1 MTQFRQFLIVV
12 LILAMPVAVHAH
24 REIKFIQEF
33 GGKGEQGG
41 QFAENVYIAFDREGG
56 IYITDTD
63 NFRIQKLN
71 PKGQLQFEIQT
82 SAGQFTLINPTD
94 IAVGKDGAIYV
105 VDWILIPI
113 EGTNNPKIFN
123 YGPCVH
129 RFDAEGTFVAS
140 YPIQNLSQRIAPLE
154 SAVPGIDAEG
164 NYALIIP
171 QGDTERSFLLTVDRN
186 GAIYV
191 FDTGVIHKLNA
202 NGRTIATYPMSQPK
216 VGQVTKAVDMT
227 VDGDGNLYLV
237 DKAAHRVL
245 KYDSDGNYLTAF
257 GQYGDRAGQFVSPFL
272 IFARDDGAILIA
284 DSAKY
289 KLDYKSDLPR
299 RQHDPFQFG
308 RLPYRVFRTRMRRV
322 QRFTPDGEYKEKTL
336 IRFGRENELHTH
348 LKLKAIDYSGN
359 LYFLDTESLQFR
371 KFTSI
376 GGLVPSAFDVEAKFG
391 YTFEIHDAEID
402 NQDDLDADLYSG
414 ADFDERLVLNE
425 ANTKLKLAYLVNED
439 LRCSISNTLA
449 YLWMSDK
456 SFYRAREFEDFRG
469 SFNQDDESKQT
480 FWDDR
485 IQVDLIVT
493 RDHRPYH
500 YREAKGFL
508 YLNVIRNDY
517 INAALSLSNNRRF
530 DFQARISDW
539 GGGIYYDLSRA
550 FRLQFEVNHF
560 FGYNTYIYI
569 DETNILYATGFVES
583 DFTLALLTV
592 DGRF

>member
-1 MTQFRQFLIVV
+1 MTRFQRFLIGV
-12 LILAMPVAVHAH
+12 LILTIPAFVHAH
-24 REIKFIQEF
+24 REIKFIHEF

-41 QFAENVYIAFDREGG
+41 QFAENVYIAFDQAGG

-71 PKGQLQFEIQT
+71 AEGQLQFEIRT
-82 SAGQFTLINPTD
+82 RAEKFTLINPTD
-94 IAVGKDGAIYV
+94 IAVGEDGSIYV
-105 VDWILIPI
+105 MDWILTPI
-113 EGTNNPKIFN
+113 EGTINPKIFN

-129 RFDAEGTFVAS
+129 QFDAVGKFVAS
-140 YPIQNLSQRIAPLE
+140 YPLQNLTRQMAPLE
-154 SAVPGIDAEG
+154 SAVSGLDADG

-171 QGDTERSFLLTVDRN
+171 QGDVKRSFLLTVDRN
-186 GAIYV
+186 GLIYV
-191 FDTGVIHKLNA
+191 LDTGIIYKLDT
-202 NGRTIATYPMSQPK
+202 NGRTIATYPVSQPK
-216 VGQVTKAVDMT
+216 AGQVIKAVDMT

-237 DKAAHRVL
+237 DKAAHRVV
-245 KYDSDGNYLTAF
+245 KYDSDGKYLTAF
-257 GQYGDRAGQFVSPFL
+257 GQYGDRAGQLILPFL
-272 IFARDDGAILIA
+272 VYARDDGAILVA

-308 RLPYRVFRTRMRRV
+308 RLPYRVYRTRIRRV
-322 QRFTPDGEYKEKTL
+322 QRFTSDGEYKEKTL

-348 LKLKAIDYSGN
+348 LELKAIDFSGN
-359 LYFLDTESLQFR
+359 LYFLDTERLVFR
-371 KFTSI
+371 KFAPI
-376 GGLVPSAFDVEAKFG
+376 GGFVPSAFEVEAKLG

-402 NQDDLDADLYSG
+402 NQDDLDDDLYSG

-425 ANTKLKLAYLVNED
+425 ANTKLTFAYFVNED
-439 LRCSISNTLA
+439 LRCSISNTLS
-449 YLWMSDK
+449 YLRMSDK
-456 SFYRAREFEDFRG
+456 SFYRAQDFEDFRG

-485 IQVDLIVT
+485 IELDLMVI

-530 DFQARISDW
+530 DFRARISDW

-560 FGYNTYIYI
+560 FGYNTYTYI
-569 DETNILYATGFVES
+569 DETNIMYATGFVES

>member
-1 MTQFRQFLIVV
+1 MTRFRRFLIGV
-12 LILAMPVAVHAH
+12 LILTIPAAARAH

-41 QFAENVYIAFDREGG
+41 QFAENVYIAFDKEGG

-63 NFRIQKLN
+63 NFRIQKLDSD
-71 PKGQLQFEIQT
+71 GQLQFEIQT
-82 SAGQFTLINPTD
+82 SAEKFTLISPTD
-94 IAVGKDGAIYV
+94 IAVGSDGTIYV
-105 VDWILIPI
+105 MDWILIPI
-113 EGTNNPKIFN
+113 EGADNPKIFN

-129 RFDAEGTFVAS
+129 QFDAEGKFVAS
-140 YPIQNLSQRIAPLE
+140 HPIQNLTRQLKSLE
-154 SAVPGIDAEG
+154 SAVPGLDAEG

-171 QGDTERSFLLTVDRN
+171 QGDVNRSFLLTIDQH
-186 GAIYV
+186 GLIYV
-191 FDTGVIHKLNA
+191 LDTGVIHKLDSD
-202 NGRTIATYPMSQPK
+202 GLTIATYPVSQPK
-216 VGQVTKAVDMT
+216 VGQAIRAVDMT
-227 VDGDGNLYLV
+227 VDRAGNLYLV
-237 DKAAHRVL
+237 DKAAHRIL
-245 KYDSDGNYLTAF
+245 KYDSDGKYLTAF
-257 GQYGDRAGQFVSPFL
+257 GEYGDRAGQFVLPFL
-272 IFARDDGAILIA
+272 IFARDDGAILVA

-322 QRFTPDGEYKEKTL
+322 QQFTRDGEYKGKTL
-336 IRFGRENELHTH
+336 IRFRRENELHTH
-348 LKLKAIDYSGN
+348 LRLKAIDYSGN
-359 LYFLDTESLQFR
+359 LYFLDTERLVFR
-371 KFTSI
+371 KFAPI
-376 GGLVPSAFDVEAKFG
+376 GGFVPSAFEVEAKLG

-425 ANTKLKLAYLVNED
+425 ANTKLTLAYLVNED
-439 LRCSISNTLA
+439 LRCSISNTLSF
-449 YLWMSDK
+449 LWMSDR

-485 IQVDLIVT
+485 IELDLIVT
-493 RDHRPYH
+493 RDHRPHH

-517 INAALSLSNNRRF
+517 VNAALSLSNNRRF
-530 DFQARISDW
+530 DFRARISDW
-539 GGGIYYDLSRA
+539 GGGMYYDLSRA
-550 FRLQFEVNHF
+550 FRLQFEVSHF
-560 FGYNTYIYI
+560 FGYNTYTYI

>member
-1 MTQFRQFLIVV
+1 MTHFRRFLFGV
-12 LILAMPVAVHAH
+12 LILAIPSVVPAH
-24 REIKFIQEF
+24 REVKFTHEF

-41 QFAENVYIAFDREGG
+41 QFAENVYIAFDQAGG

-71 PKGQLQFEIQT
+71 ADGRFQFEIQT
-82 SAGQFTLINPTD
+82 KAEQFTLINPTD
-94 IAVGKDGAIYV
+94 IAVGKDGSIYV
-105 VDWILIPI
+105 MDWILIPI
-113 EGTNNPKIFN
+113 EGTEDPKIFN

-129 RFDAEGTFVAS
+129 RFDAEGKFVAS
-140 YPIQNLSQRIAPLE
+140 YPLRNGAGRMAPLE
-154 SAVPGIDAEG
+154 AAVPGLDAEG

-171 QGDTERSFLLTVDRN
+171 QGDVKRSFLLTVDQT
-186 GAIYV
+186 GGIYV
-191 FDTGVIHKLNA
+191 LDTGVIHNLDA
-202 NGRTIATYPMSQPK
+202 NGRTIATYPVSQPK
-216 VGQVTKAVDMT
+216 AGQVIEAVDMT
-227 VDGDGNLYLV
+227 TDGDSNLYLV

-245 KYDSDGNYLTAF
+245 KYDSDGKYLMAF
-257 GQYGDRAGQFVSPFL
+257 GQYGDRAGQLILPFL
-272 IFARDDGAILIA
+272 VFTRDDGSILVA

-289 KLDYKSDLPR
+289 KLDYRSDLPR

-308 RLPYRVFRTRMRRV
+308 RLPYRVFRTRIRRV
-322 QRFTPDGEYKEKTL
+322 QRFTADGEYREKTL

-359 LYFLDTESLQFR
+359 LYFLDTESLVFR
-371 KFTSI
+371 TFAPV
-376 GGLVPSAFDVEAKFG
+376 GGFIPSAFEVEAKLG

-425 ANTKLKLAYLVNED
+425 ANTKLTCAYLLNED
-439 LRCSISNTLA
+439 LRCSISNTVSV
-449 YLWMSDK
+449 LWMSDK

-469 SFNQDDESKQT
+469 SFNQDDESTQT

-485 IQVDLIVT
+485 IELDLVVT
-493 RDHRPYH
+493 RDHRPHH
-500 YREAKGFL
+500 YRETKGFL

-517 INAALSLSNNRRF
+517 VNTALSLSNNRRF
-530 DFQARISDW
+530 DFRARISDW
-539 GGGIYYDLSRA
+539 GGGIYYDLSRT
-550 FRLQFEVNHF
+550 FRLQFEISHF
-560 FGYNTYIYI
+560 LGYNTYTYI
-569 DETNILYATGFVES
+569 DETNILYSTGFVES

>member
-1 MTQFRQFLIVV
+1 M
-12 LILAMPVAVHAH
+12 
-24 REIKFIQEF
+24 
-33 GGKGEQGG
+33 
-41 QFAENVYIAFDREGG
+41 
-56 IYITDTD
+56 
-63 NFRIQKLN
+63 
-71 PKGQLQFEIQT
+71 
-82 SAGQFTLINPTD
+82 
-94 IAVGKDGAIYV
+94 
-105 VDWILIPI
+105 
-113 EGTNNPKIFN
+113 
-123 YGPCVH
+123 
-129 RFDAEGTFVAS
+129 
-140 YPIQNLSQRIAPLE
+140 
-154 SAVPGIDAEG
+154 
-164 NYALIIP
+164 
-171 QGDTERSFLLTVDRN
+171 
-186 GAIYV
+186 
-191 FDTGVIHKLNA
+191 
-202 NGRTIATYPMSQPK
+202 
-216 VGQVTKAVDMT
+216 
-227 VDGDGNLYLV
+227 
-237 DKAAHRVL
+237 
-245 KYDSDGNYLTAF
+245 
-257 GQYGDRAGQFVSPFL
+257 
-272 IFARDDGAILIA
+272 
-284 DSAKY
+284 
-289 KLDYKSDLPR
+289 
-299 RQHDPFQFG
+299 
-308 RLPYRVFRTRMRRV
+308 
-322 QRFTPDGEYKEKTL
+322 
-336 IRFGRENELHTH
+336 HTH

-376 GGLVPSAFDVEAKFG
+376 GGLDPSAFDVEAKFG

>member
-1 MTQFRQFLIVV
+1 MTQFQRMLRGV
-12 LILAMPVAVHAH
+12 LILTIPVFAHAH
-24 REIKFIQEF
+24 REINFIQEF

-41 QFAENVYIAFDREGG
+41 QFADNVHIAFDREGG
-56 IYITDTD
+56 IYIADTD

-71 PKGQLQFEIQT
+71 PDGQLQFEIQT
-82 SAGQFTLINPTD
+82 SAEEFTFISPTD
-94 IAVGKDGAIYV
+94 IAVGKDGTIYV
-105 VDWILIPI
+105 MDWVLIPI
-113 EGTNNPKIFN
+113 EGTDDPKIFN

-129 RFDAEGTFVAS
+129 QFDSEGKFIAS
-140 YPIQNLSQRIAPLE
+140 LPIQDLTRQMKSLE
-154 SAVPGIDAEG
+154 SAVPGLDAMG

-171 QGDTERSFLLTVDRN
+171 QGDVKRSFLLTIDQH
-186 GAIYV
+186 GLIYV
-191 FDTGVIHKLNA
+191 LDTGVIHKLDTD
-202 NGRTIATYPMSQPK
+202 GRAIATYPVSQPH
-216 VGQVTKAVDMT
+216 VGQVIKAVDMT

-245 KYDSDGNYLTAF
+245 KYDSDGNFLMAF
-257 GQYGDRAGQFVSPFL
+257 GEYGDRAGQFVLPFL
-272 IFARDDGAILIA
+272 ILARDDGAILIA

-308 RLPYRVFRTRMRRV
+308 RLPYRVFRTRIRRV
-322 QRFTPDGEYKEKTL
+322 QQFTPDGGYNGKTL
-336 IRFGRENELHTH
+336 IRFGRENEVHTH

-359 LYFLDTESLQFR
+359 LYFLDTDRLVFR
-371 KFTSI
+371 KFAPI
-376 GGLVPSAFDVEAKFG
+376 VGFVPSAFEVEAKLG

-414 ADFDERLVLNE
+414 SDFDERLVLNE
-425 ANTKLKLAYLVNED
+425 ARTKLTLSYLVDED
-439 LRCSISNTLA
+439 LRCSISNTLS
-449 YLWMSDK
+449 YLRMSDK

-469 SFNQDDESKQT
+469 SFNQDDESTQT

-485 IQVDLIVT
+485 IELDLIVT
-493 RDHRPYH
+493 RDHRPHH

-517 INAALSLSNNRRF
+517 VNAALSLSNNRRF
-530 DFQARISDW
+530 DFRARISDW

-560 FGYNTYIYI
+560 FGYNTYYYI

>member
-1 MTQFRQFLIVV
+1 MIHFRRFLVCV
-12 LILAMPVAVHAH
+12 LILTVPSVVPAH
-24 REIKFIQEF
+24 REIQFTQEF

-41 QFAENVYIAFDREGG
+41 QFSEHLYVAFDQKGG

-71 PKGQLQFEIQT
+71 PDGEFQFEIRT
-82 SAGQFTLINPTD
+82 NAEQFTLINPTD
-94 IAVGKDGAIYV
+94 IAVGTDGSIYV
-105 VDWILIPI
+105 MDWILIPI
-113 EGTNNPKIFN
+113 SGTENPKIFN

-129 RFDAEGTFVAS
+129 RFDAEGKFVAS
-140 YPIQNLSQRIAPLE
+140 YPLRNLARQMAPLE
-154 SAVPGIDAEG
+154 SAVPGLDAEG

-171 QGDTERSFLLTVDRN
+171 RGDVKRSFLLTVDQT
-186 GAIYV
+186 GGIYV
-191 FDTGVIHKLNA
+191 LDAGVIYKLDTY
-202 NGRTIATYPMSQPK
+202 GRTVATYPVSQPK
-216 VGQVTKAVDMT
+216 AGQVIKAADMT
-227 VDGDGNLYLV
+227 TDGFGNLYLV

-245 KYDSDGNYLTAF
+245 KYDSGGKYLTAI
-257 GQYGDRAGQFVSPFL
+257 GQYGDHAGQLILPFL
-272 IFARDDGAILIA
+272 VLAQDDGSILVA

-308 RLPYRVFRTRMRRV
+308 RLPYRVFRTRIRRV
-322 QRFTPDGEYKEKTL
+322 QRFTADGEYKEKTL

-348 LKLKAIDYSGN
+348 LKLNAIDYSGN
-359 LYFLDTESLQFR
+359 MYFLDTESLVFR
-371 KFTSI
+371 KFSPI
-376 GGLVPSAFDVEAKFG
+376 EGFVPSAFEVEAKLG

-414 ADFDERLVLNE
+414 ADFDERFVLNE
-425 ANTKLKLAYLVNED
+425 ANTKLTCAYLLNED
-439 LRCSISNTLA
+439 LKCSISNTLSL
-449 YLWMSDK
+449 LWMSDK

-469 SFNQDDESKQT
+469 SFNQDDESTQT

-485 IQVDLIVT
+485 IELDLVVT
-493 RDHRPYH
+493 RDHRPHH

-517 INAALSLSNNRRF
+517 VNAALSLSNNRRF
-530 DFQARISDW
+530 DFRARISDW
-539 GGGIYYDLSRA
+539 GGGIYYDLSRS

-560 FGYNTYIYI
+560 FGYNTYTYI